1 MNTTTERKLARTHA
15 EQIKLA
21 KEELKIEKQWQK
33 DGGKEPKPELP
44 NLDAVRER
52 SDARTQQRTSTSTTS
67 STPRA
72 PKMSGL
78 RFFHDDKPQPD
89 NQNKL
94 STMAYDYTRKVDGDT
109 PRVSTARL
117 REILAGLG
125 VADTAKP
132 FKATLPNGVVLELRS
147 ESVNGQTSKPAAK
160 PSTSSKRPTAAEIEA
175 DADSTTGER
184 PSERVMRELAEQTA
198 AQDVGPH
205 DDEHTVTVEQD
216 VEAQKRAKAAGAA
229 KRTKSQP
236 TQAQKDARNA
246 KRRAERAAKST
257 KGPKSLSNLLP
268 RV

>member
-1 MNTTTERKLARTHA
+1 MTTTTERKLARTHA

-125 VADTAKP
+125 VADSSKP
-132 FKATLPNGVVLELRS
+132 FKCTLPNGVVLELRS
-147 ESVNGQTSKPAAK
+147 ESVNGQKPAAAK
-160 PSTSSKRPTAAEIEA
+160 PSTSSKPTAATI
-175 DADSTTGER
+175 DADVDPATGER

-198 AQDVGPH
+198 AQEVGPH

-216 VEAQKRAKAAGAA
+216 VESQKRAKAAGAA
-229 KRTKSQP
+229 KRAKKQP

-257 KGPKSLSNLLP
+257 KGPRSLSNLLP
-268 RV
+268 